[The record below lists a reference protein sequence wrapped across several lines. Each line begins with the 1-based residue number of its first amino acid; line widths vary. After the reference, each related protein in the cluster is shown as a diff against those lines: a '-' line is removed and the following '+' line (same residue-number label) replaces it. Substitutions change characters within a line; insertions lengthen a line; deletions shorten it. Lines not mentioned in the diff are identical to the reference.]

1 MRIGVVGG
9 GYWGSKHVRVLS
21 SLPAV
26 TQVVLV
32 EPRADRRE
40 SLTALNPRLLAFGDL
55 TSAMP
60 HVDALVIAT
69 PPSTHGDLA
78 QRALEAGKHVLVEK
92 PLTTDVNQ
100 ARRIVEQAHRSDL
113 VLMAGH
119 TFEYNAAVWRLRDAI
134 RDGDLG
140 DVYFVDTARL
150 NLGLYQPDVNVVW
163 DLAPHDISIINHI
176 LGARPDVVQ
185 AWGNSHAHAY
195 LEDVAH
201 LRLEYKEIE
210 VAAEVRV
217 SWLDPRKVRRVT
229 VVGSRKMAVYNDL
242 AEDERIRIYDK
253 AVHTSGPPHTGHGTG
268 SGNGISYHYGGVTSP
283 SFPFEEPL
291 LVEDRHFVGCIQA
304 GATPAT
310 DGWNGLA
317 VVEVLVAAET
327 SLRERCPVHLENE
340 TLPPIGHGLST
351 TVPSADS
358 QVVA

>member
-9 GYWGSKHVRVLS
+9 GYWGSKHLRVLS

-32 EPRADRRE
+32 EPREDRRE
-40 SLTALNPRLLAFGDL
+40 QLCTLNPRLLAFGDL
-55 TSAMP
+55 ATTLP

-69 PPSTHGDLA
+69 PPSSHGDLA
-78 QRALEAGKHVLVEK
+78 QRALDAGKHVLVEK
-92 PLTTDVNQ
+92 PLTTDVHQ
-100 ARRIVEQAHRSDL
+100 ARRIVEQAARSGL

-119 TFEYNAAVWRLRDAI
+119 TFEYNAAVWKLRELI

-176 LGARPDVVQ
+176 LGATPDVVQ
-185 AWGNSHAHAY
+185 AWGNSHAHAF

-229 VVGSRKMAVYNDL
+229 VVGSQKMAVYNDL

-253 AVHTSGPPHTGHGTG
+253 AVRTSDGEPTN
-268 SGNGISYHYGGVTSP
+268 GNGISYHYGGVTSP

-291 LVEDRHFVGCIQA
+291 LVEDRHFVECIQQGRA
-304 GATPAT
+304 PAT

-317 VVEVLVAAET
+317 VVEVLMGAET
-327 SLRERCPVHLENE
+327 SLRERCPVHLEKE
-340 TLPPIGHGLST
+340 ALPPIDSPARDAMA
-351 TVPSADS
+351 PSMSS